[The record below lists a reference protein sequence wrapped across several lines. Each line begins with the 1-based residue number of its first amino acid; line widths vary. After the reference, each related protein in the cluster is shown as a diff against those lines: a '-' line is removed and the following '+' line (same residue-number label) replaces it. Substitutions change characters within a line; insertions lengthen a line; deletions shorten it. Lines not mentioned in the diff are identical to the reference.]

1 MIAAVSALLLLIVM
15 FIFTWFSV
23 DLGDNNLFEAS
34 GVDTGANAW
43 QAFGFIDIV
52 LFVTILVAIGG
63 ALIAANATSV
73 NTPVA
78 ISAIT
83 TGLGILSVLLILYR
97 IIDPPG
103 SGDIPDGFDI
113 GISRGI
119 GVWLGLILAAG
130 IAYGGWRAMEE
141 EGTSFGDQAD
151 QFRGT
156 GGTAPPPPPPPP
168 SDRIRTSAI
177 THPEASQA
185 PLQIAQLLRNP
196 RRFGRSSPARRTSAT
211 ISAISG
217 MKNVSS
223 TASRVILPS

>member
-1 MIAAVSALLLLIVM
+1 MDTNRLSQGEMIAAVSALLLLIVM

-73 NTPVA
+73 NTPVT

-151 QFRGT
+151 RFRGT

-168 SDRIRTSAI
+168 SDTGGSQ
-177 THPEASQA
+177 PPPAS
-185 PLQIAQLLRNP
+185 
-196 RRFGRSSPARRTSAT
+196 
-211 ISAISG
+211 
-217 MKNVSS
+217 
-223 TASRVILPS
+223 